1 MDDRAWERML
11 QMELSQM
18 PLPED
23 MLQKITPWRP
33 AMKRILIGMLL
44 NMITIPFFCL
54 QYILPAIGLI
64 MILLGFR
71 TLRRTNRWFLLAWV
85 TALVQMGITFPV
97 YWINTTYW
105 YENWMAS
112 QLAGWVNILVI
123 ILESVLLLCLWQGI
137 RAVQKQAGM
146 PPHAGS
152 GAALLLWYLLTGAL
166 AMMQASGWLVAVVML
181 TAYVMILFHL
191 YRLSYELEEAG
202 YAVEAA
208 PVKLSDGGAVAVIVG
223 ILAAGLLAG
232 QVGFSAYPMEWTVVE
247 SPDAEA
253 AQEIRQVKEHLL
265 TLGFPEMVLRDLS
278 QEDILACRGAGF
290 VFAEMEE
297 ETFTEKRFISRE
309 VGRKVEISMVAV
321 QLPGDPVR
329 YRFFHHFQW
338 PDEGGMLQRDMVE
351 IGPAYK
357 EDGMWALTTDC
368 VGYALYNQDEM
379 VYRSSLY
386 GLTKNSDRV
395 VDWIGGSYD
404 RTLIRAGVSY
414 PSKDASWCRGYLT
427 YEAVALQEEWRILA
441 TTYYYHQ
448 TDWFQYPFQ
457 SKWKHSFSRLDGV
470 STQVEKAER

>member
-1 MDDRAWERML
+1 MDDRAWEKML
-11 QMELSQM
+11 QEDLSQM
-18 PLPED
+18 PLPEE
-23 MLQKITPWRP
+23 MLKKITPWRP
-33 AMKRILIGMLL
+33 ALKRILIGLLL
-44 NMITIPFFCL
+44 NMITIQFFCL
-54 QYILPAIGLI
+54 QYILPAIG
-64 MILLGFR
+64 MVMMLLGFR
-71 TLRRTNRWFLLAWV
+71 TLRKTNRWFSLAWIASV
-85 TALVQMGITFPV
+85 IQIGITFPG

-105 YENWMAS
+105 YESWMNS
-112 QLAGWVNILVI
+112 TLIRGVNSLTIL
-123 ILESVLLLCLWQGI
+123 LETVLLLCLWQGI

-146 PPHAGS
+146 TPHAGS
-152 GAALLLWYLLTGAL
+152 GAALLLWYLLTAAL
-166 AMMQASGWLVAVVML
+166 AVVQAGGWLVAVVML
-181 TAYVMILFHL
+181 TAYVMLLFHL

-208 PVKLSDGGAVAVIVG
+208 PVKLSDGGAMAVIVG

-232 QVGFSAYPMEWTVVE
+232 QVGFSTYPMEWEMVE
-247 SPDAEA
+247 SPDAGTV
-253 AQEIRQVKEHLL
+253 QEISQVKEHLL
-265 TLGFPEMVLRDLS
+265 TLGFPEGVLEDLS
-278 QEDILACRGAGF
+278 QEDILDCRDASF
-290 VFAEMEE
+290 VFTETEE
-297 ETFTEKRFISRE
+297 EMFTEKRFFSRIVE
-309 VGRKVEISMVAV
+309 RRVEITMVAV
-321 QLPGDPVR
+321 QLPGNPVR

-368 VGYALYNQDEM
+368 VGYALYNQDET

-395 VDWIGGSYD
+395 VDWFGDSYG

-457 SKWKHSFSRLDGV
+457 SKLKHSFSRLDGV
-470 STQVEKAER
+470 STQVEKEEW